1 MKVDQDIVQR
11 IKVIGIFTLQFYKVL
26 MGTMLS
32 LFVPQACYE
41 TLTIDPFSEQ
51 GSEGGTILTEGGT
64 VLTEGGTVLTEG
76 GTVLTEGGTVLT
88 PETLQI
94 CSLSQN
100 YENQSVYH
108 QGAMYWNVL
117 SFLCFVCSYILE
129 LRREEW
135 AIKFLDIDNDKPDN
149 SLKKIIISEP
159 KLDKQ
164 MDHLNKM
171 YLYALSITVFVY
183 FVNVCLMINIIK
195 NDYHSMSTIS
205 CFISFVMLVQMKLYN
220 SLSVAYQSVKN
231 DKMTSAFMSEFV
243 SYNVIDKDYVLD
255 VDLIPP
261 LSYRP

>member
-41 TLTIDPFSEQ
+41 SLTIEPFSGQ
-51 GSEGGTILTEGGT
+51 GSEDGTIL
-64 VLTEGGTVLTEG
+64 V
-76 GTVLTEGGTVLT
+76 

-100 YENQSVYH
+100 YEKQSVYH
-108 QGAMYWNVL
+108 QATMYWNVL

-171 YLYALSITVFVY
+171 YLYGLSITAFVY

-220 SLSVAYQSVKN
+220 SLSVAHQSVKN

-243 SYNVIDKDYVLD
+243 SYNVLDKDYVLD

-261 LSYRP
+261 LSHRP

>member
-26 MGTMLS
+26 MGTMLT

-41 TLTIDPFSEQ
+41 PIGD
-51 GSEGGTILTEGGT
+51 GSADGTISPITRT
-64 VLTEGGTVLTEG
+64 TK
-76 GTVLTEGGTVLT
+76 
-88 PETLQI
+88 TLEL

-108 QGAMYWNVL
+108 RVTMGWNCL

-129 LRREEW
+129 LRRENW

-149 SLKKIIISEP
+149 SLKKIIIGEP

-171 YLYALSITVFVY
+171 YYYGLSITAFVY
-183 FVNVCLMINIIK
+183 FVNVCLMINILK

-243 SYNVIDKDYVLD
+243 SYNVLDKDYVFEPTI
-255 VDLIPP
+255 IPLP
-261 LSYRP
+261 